1 MRGAD
6 GRRDTHRPDTLPRSP
21 TPCALHTL
29 APASNAACLTL
40 LRPADT
46 RMGTPLIT
54 SVTPHPTYAE
64 VNFKLDILLPVAVV
78 RARVAVI
85 NEKTGNN
92 EAASTDPMP
101 KNTAAEVYLKLLSAD
116 QKTYTAYVRVGGTV
130 AHPIPHSGQWQFA
143 LSMVRAGGGQGRATA
158 VLANDAQRLQLTV
171 CCTRCPFRSCLTTAR

>member
-1 MRGAD
+1 MLTAAGTRTGQTRCRAAPPPVLCGA
-6 GRRDTHRPDTLPRSP
+6 
-21 TPCALHTL
+21 L
-29 APASNAACLTL
+29 APASTAACRTL

-46 RMGTPLIT
+46 LMGTPLIT

-130 AHPIPHSGQWQFA
+130 AHPIPHTGQWQFA
-143 LSMVRAGGGQGRATA
+143 LAMARGGGQGRATA
-158 VLANDAQRLQLTV
+158 VLASDAQRLHVTG